1 VVQWKRTLY
10 SVWAAQVISVL
21 GFSLVIPFLPLY
33 VRELG
38 ITDDADV
45 VRWSGL
51 LFSVSALVMAGAAPV
66 WGVLADRYG
75 RKIMVVRAM
84 FGGAV
89 LLTLMGFAT
98 NVYQLLALR
107 LAQGVLTGTVSAAI
121 TLVSTTTPSERMG
134 YSLGLMQ
141 TAVFTGAA
149 TGPFVGGFIAD
160 YFGFRASFALAGALL
175 LAAGFLVTFG
185 AQENFSR
192 PVESGPEARNGLRDV
207 VSVKGFWTVVLV
219 VFFLY
224 FTSMLPAPIFP
235 LFVEELLG
243 SKLRVASTTGVLFG
257 VRGLVAAFAAVFIGN
272 FSDRKGYKK
281 VLVFSVLLSGIVYI
295 PYALVQNVGQLFCLV
310 ILSGLMVA
318 GITPTVNGIISS
330 IIPRHN
336 HGKAFGLS
344 TSISCLGMALG
355 PISGGW
361 AASWCGYRLPFVVMG
376 ALYILI
382 ALGCA
387 VRIKEP
393 YRVTEVL
400 VEGSM
405 ER

>member
-21 GFSLVIPFLPLY
+21 GFSIVIPFLPLY

-51 LFSVSALVMAGAAPV
+51 LFSASAFVMAGAAPV
-66 WGVLADRYG
+66 WGLLADRYG
-75 RKIMVVRAM
+75 RKIMLVRAM

-89 LLTLMGFAT
+89 LLTLMGFAA

-107 LAQGVLTGTVSAAI
+107 LMQGVLTGTVSAAI
-121 TLVSTTTPSERMG
+121 TLVSTTTPSERIG

-149 TGPFVGGFIAD
+149 TGPFVGGFMAD

-175 LAAGFLVTFG
+175 FVGGLLVTFG
-185 AQENFSR
+185 AKENFSR
-192 PVESGPEARNGLRDV
+192 PAGNGPEARNRLRDV
-207 VSVKGFWTVVLV
+207 ASVEGFWTVVLV
-219 VFFLY
+219 VFFLHL
-224 FTSMLPAPIFP
+224 TSMMPAPIFP

-243 SKLRVASTTGVLFG
+243 SKVRVASTTGILFG
-257 VRGLVAAFAAVFIGN
+257 VRGVVAAFAAVFIGN
-272 FSDRKGYKK
+272 FSDRRGYKK
-281 VLVFSVLLSGIVYI
+281 VLVYCILLSGILYL
-295 PYALVQNVGQLFCLV
+295 PYVLVRNVEQLFWLV
-310 ILSGLMVA
+310 FLGGITAA

-361 AASWCGYRLPFVVMG
+361 VASWCGYRLPFVLMG
-376 ALYILI
+376 VLYILI

-387 VRIKEP
+387 VRIKESH
-393 YRVTEVL
+393 RVTEAF
-400 VEGSM
+400 VED
-405 ER
+405 R